1 MNARPAG
8 TADTLERGARRSA
21 GVLPPDARSATL
33 FYVTE
38 PLDVRVRYYG
48 RGSDVSVY
56 SIHPAGEAP
65 PAAPGEL
72 ALRLEAPRDGRLTGR
87 DVHLANSPVFFGA
100 LNEYARRARARGC
113 PDVLK
118 VLSAGAQAKL
128 LAQRGMPARVG
139 RLGATGEFAPLASA
153 LELLQG
159 RRAVRVAVVNI
170 LHLAFGDTLLGL
182 CALRELRA
190 TLEARFDEVTLDLVQ
205 HRCNAEAEALF
216 RRSGLIDGIHFLPA
230 PVQLL
235 TGYDAYLDLTGERVT
250 ADAHWVDICMD
261 ACGLDPRAV
270 PASRKRMSF
279 PPSPAVAAELA
290 NGLAADGGG
299 APVLLFHP
307 QSSTPIRTFPA
318 ERAARFVHELLELT
332 GWRVASA
339 VPLAVDHPRFLD
351 WSAHS
356 RTFDHFAHL
365 VARAD
370 MVVSTDTCAYHLAD
384 AFDVP
389 AVVLFTS
396 MTPESRTAY
405 YPYVE
410 GIALQPEDNPLLG
423 RGVSDHPAH
432 VAFAEALW
440 DRLDARRVV
449 AAVEAM
455 VARRRAARGEG
466 DTGPPRRRRPTVRPR
481 RAEPPLPGTIAC

>member
-1 MNARPAG
+1 MNARLAG
-8 TADTLERGARRSA
+8 QVEARTGAGG
-21 GVLPPDARSATL
+21 GVLPPEARSATL
-33 FYVTE
+33 FYVAE

-48 RGSDVSVY
+48 RGSDPSVY
-56 SIHPAGEAP
+56 DIHAAGKGPPARAGEL
-65 PAAPGEL
+65 E
-72 ALRLEAPRDGRLTGR
+72 LRLEAPRDGRLTGR

-100 LNEYARRARARGC
+100 LNEYAKRAREQGRPG
-113 PDVLK
+113 VLK
-118 VLSAGAQAKL
+118 VLSAAAQATL
-128 LAQRGMPARVG
+128 LGQRGMPARVG
-139 RLGATGEFAPLASA
+139 RLGNTGALAPLSGA

-159 RRAVRVAVVNI
+159 RRAVRIAVVNI

-182 CALRELRA
+182 CALRELRS
-190 TLEARFDEVTLDLVQ
+190 TLEARFDAVTLDLVQ
-205 HRCNAEAEALF
+205 HRCNPEAEALF
-216 RRSGLIDGIHFLPA
+216 RRSGLIDQIHFLPA

-250 ADAHWVDICMD
+250 ADAHWVDLCMD

-270 PASRKRMSF
+270 PAARKRMSF
-279 PPSPAVAAELA
+279 PPSPGAAAELA
-290 NGLAADGGG
+290 ARVPADDGG
-299 APVLLFHP
+299 APILLFHP

-318 ERAARFVHELLELT
+318 ERAARFVRELLDLT

-339 VPLAVDHPRFLD
+339 VPLAVEHPRFLD
-351 WSAHS
+351 WSGHS

-389 AVVLFTS
+389 AVVLFTC

-405 YPYVE
+405 YPYVA
-410 GIALQPEDNPLLG
+410 GIALAPDDNPLLG

-432 VAFAEALW
+432 VAYAEALW
-440 DRLDARRVV
+440 DRVDARRVV

-466 DTGPPRRRRPTVRPR
+466 AGDTGPPRGARAPVRPR
-481 RAEPPLPGTIAC
+481 HAEPSLPGTAAC